1 MISRRFQPL
10 LLCLLVLASQLTS
23 CNLLKKKKAQEP
35 KGGPVGQ
42 ATLIGMIEMVNPEQN
57 YVVIRSDA
65 PPSLPAG
72 TELLGLGADGSKSKL
87 VLSPERKGFYLTA
100 DIKEGNPV
108 VSNLVLLPRENLEP
122 KAEPPP
128 PSSTPPPPAVQA
140 PTTLPVVSAP
150 SSTVPL
156 EPMPVPAPTNALPP
170 PTMPVPAPAPAGP
183 SSPNGK
189 PAPRIHL
196 DDLEPPVGNP

>member
-10 LLCLLVLASQLTS
+10 WLCLLVVISQFTS
-23 CNLLKKKKAQEP
+23 CSLLKKKKDQEP
-35 KGGPVGQ
+35 AGGPVGQ

-72 TELLGLGADGSKSKL
+72 TELLSLSAEGKKSKL

-100 DIKEGNPV
+100 DIQEGNPM
-108 VSNLVLLPRENLEP
+108 VSDLVLLPRESLEP
-122 KAEPPP
+122 KAD
-128 PSSTPPPPAVQA
+128 TPPPP
-140 PTTLPVVSAP
+140 TTPPAGPEPVTPALPSMPAP
-150 SSTVPL
+150 S
-156 EPMPVPAPTNALPP
+156 PP
-170 PTMPVPAPAPAGP
+170 PPPAPATVPVPMPSPAAP
-183 SSPNGK
+183 SAPAGK
-189 PAPRIHL
+189 PASPLNL